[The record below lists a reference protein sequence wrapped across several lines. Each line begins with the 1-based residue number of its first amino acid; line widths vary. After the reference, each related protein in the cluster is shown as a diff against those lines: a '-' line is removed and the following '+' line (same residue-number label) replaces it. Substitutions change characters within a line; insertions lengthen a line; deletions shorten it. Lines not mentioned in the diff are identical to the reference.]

1 MAQPV
6 TECLPSTYKSPHFI
20 SNISKTLFDSKPKS
34 KEETIQLRAGKK
46 YLTKYFTKKR
56 HTDKKY
62 DRCYQVWWHITVIP
76 GSQTACTKNKERKGG
91 GGHHSGEKA
100 QQLRKDVLSLPEN
113 LSLVPCQLSVTPD
126 PGRSG
131 TLFWPSQ
138 TPAFMYTYPYSNT
151 LTHNYKIIK
160 LNQKRGKEEKK
171 GST

>member
-1 MAQPV
+1 M
-6 TECLPSTYKSPHFI
+6 
-20 SNISKTLFDSKPKS
+20 
-34 KEETIQLRAGKK
+34 
-46 YLTKYFTKKR
+46 
-56 HTDKKY
+56 
-62 DRCYQVWWHITVIP
+62 WWHITVIP

-91 GGHHSGEKA
+91 GAPLWREGSA
-100 QQLRKDVLSLPEN
+100 VKDVLSLPEN